1 MDMLFN
7 ASQKL
12 ILVKDMTNILNF
24 DLINQEFNKLTFKN
38 NVSNLISEEMHFFDK
53 EIFDNERKVLLED
66 CCQYL
71 IHTANMGPFF
81 EGLRMTNSWGNV
93 TAPGASH
100 HEHLHPFS
108 VVSGTIYLD
117 ANPGNLKLFIESYL
131 PQIPYFITQN
141 KSYVSLYSLL
151 NDAKINFEEQNFLK
165 NHMVLFLS
173 NSNHFVDKIDETL
186 PNRRSIAFNTFW
198 TGLTGIKEEA
208 LGSITY

>member
-1 MDMLFN
+1 MLFN

-12 ILVKDMTNILNF
+12 ILVKDMTGILHFEQINSEF
-24 DLINQEFNKLTFKN
+24 DKLKFKN
-38 NVSNLISEEMHFFDK
+38 NVNNLISEEMNFFDRD
-53 EIFDNERKVLLED
+53 IFANDKKAIIED
-66 CCQYL
+66 CVQYL

-93 TAPGASH
+93 TEPGASH

-117 ANPGNLKLFIESYL
+117 ENPGNLSLFVESYL

-151 NDAKINFEEQNFLK
+151 NDSKIDPVEQKYLK

-173 NSNHFVDKIDETL
+173 NSNHFVDKIDTSL
-186 PNRRSIAFNTFW
+186 PKRRSIAFNTFW

-208 LGSITY
+208 LGSIQF